1 MARFTEPT
9 PEQEALWA
17 QWVSERPQIIQ
28 DVASRFEPWSLYL
41 MKETG
46 QRVTLVSFSEDG
58 TLTVCVSGEFNL
70 VMHERNVFGINP
82 DDLEPCE
89 LPAKGEALGSVLSSE
104 EVEENLDALRCMV
117 RPDLWRMGDDGI
129 AVKKTTLDD
138 PSFVASSRCGKPW
151 TESSSDEIY
160 ADTQAALGEA
170 IGERMEAAIMRAA
183 ETVMDEDH
191 EALSQLAKS

>member
-89 LPAKGEALGSVLSSE
+89 LPTKGEALGSVLSSE

-138 PSFVASSRCGKPW
+138 PSFVASSRCGKSW
-151 TESSSDEIY
+151 TESSVDEGY
-160 ADTQAALGEA
+160 AEIQKMMA
-170 IGERMEAAIMRAA
+170 
-183 ETVMDEDH
+183 
-191 EALSQLAKS
+191 EALDECIAVGTKGSKGHA